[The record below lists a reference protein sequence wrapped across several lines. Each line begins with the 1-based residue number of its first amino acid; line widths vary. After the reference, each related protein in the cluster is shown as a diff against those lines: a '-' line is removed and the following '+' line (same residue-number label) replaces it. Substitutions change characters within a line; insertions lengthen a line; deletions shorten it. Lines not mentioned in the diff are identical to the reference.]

1 MDVNLRQKEDFH
13 GGTSTATFVGVLVV
27 KTDKDVLNHLL
38 RDILKDAT
46 GGGWENDDYG
56 HEDLVI
62 EEYTK
67 VTIGVSS
74 FFPVDWNR
82 EDCNTTTYYF
92 LYYPIS
98 RIDHDVSNKDS
109 GEPVPPSMENL
120 ESLVRPPA
128 DHIKGMYD
136 YYYHQYIGQVKA

>member
-1 MDVNLRQKEDFH
+1 MDVNLRHKEDFH

-46 GGGWENDDYG
+46 SGGWENDDYG

-67 VTIGVSS
+67 ATIGARS
-74 FFPVDWNR
+74 FSQWIGIVKIAIHRQIISCIIRFVRLTMMGKIGTPESRFRLPRKILKAWLDPPR
-82 EDCNTTTYYF
+82 AASKACPTTATINM
-92 LYYPIS
+92 LY
-98 RIDHDVSNKDS
+98 
-109 GEPVPPSMENL
+109 M
-120 ESLVRPPA
+120 
-128 DHIKGMYD
+128 
-136 YYYHQYIGQVKA
+136 